1 MRPAACRLASKGIIR
16 PVKQL
21 VLDLIPAPLPTFNNF
36 VPGRNR
42 EALEAS
48 KDAVFGPSAPKVIYL
63 WGATGSGKS
72 HLAHALGTT
81 PPACFLHAA
90 DIGVLRSGVN
100 CYALDD
106 VHKLDELQQIMLFN
120 LINLVGQ
127 AGNMGCIVATGN
139 TAARDLPLRPEL
151 TSRLGSGLAFQLHP
165 LSDAEKVDALQAHAR
180 TRSFSLRD
188 DVIAYLLRHAR
199 RDMASLISI
208 LDALDRHSLETGREI
223 TLPMLRE
230 MAQPSLL

>member
-1 MRPAACRLASKGIIR
+1 M
-16 PVKQL
+16 KQL
-21 VLDLIPAPLPTFNNF
+21 VLDLIPAPLPTLGNF

-48 KDAVFGPSAPKVIYL
+48 KDAVFGASAAKVIYL
-63 WGATGSGKS
+63 WGAAGSGKS

-81 PPACFLHAA
+81 PPARVLNAA
-90 DIGVLRSGVN
+90 DIGVLRPGVS

-106 VHKLDELQQIMLFN
+106 VQKLDEPQQIALFN

-127 AGNMGCIVATGN
+127 AGNTGCIVATGN
-139 TAARDLPLRPEL
+139 TAARDLQLRPEL

-180 TRSFSLRD
+180 TRSFNLRD